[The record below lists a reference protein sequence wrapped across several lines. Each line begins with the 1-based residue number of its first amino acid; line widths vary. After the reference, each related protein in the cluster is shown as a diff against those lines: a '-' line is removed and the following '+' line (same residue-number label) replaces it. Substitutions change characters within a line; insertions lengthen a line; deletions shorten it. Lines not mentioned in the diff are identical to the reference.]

1 MFEIFFFFFLFWENM
16 GIDRSL
22 RENGIL
28 MWGGCDN
35 IEKAID
41 KVI

>member
-1 MFEIFFFFFLFWENM
+1 MFELFFFVWENM

-35 IEKAID
+35 IEKVID